1 MSKLTE
7 NDDWK
12 LGCFMEWRPKN
23 HTIDCPDCHG
33 RGEVGGGF
41 KDLDGPQT
49 CPSCFGTKIKAV
61 GPTTEKPELPPE
73 LVEHMRRAWWDFTHQ
88 QARTVSEVAATP
100 ASL

>member
-1 MSKLTE
+1 MSNLTE

-23 HTIDCPDCHG
+23 HTIACPACNG

-41 KDLDGPQT
+41 KDLDGSQP
-49 CPSCFGTKIKAV
+49 CHSCSGTKIKVV
-61 GPTTEKPELPPE
+61 GPTTAEPDLPPE

-88 QARTVSEVAATP
+88 ARTAIEVADTP
-100 ASL
+100 APPL